1 MPNIAQHARRVG
13 LVVNRVEGADQ
24 VVAGRLVE
32 LRGVDRQKPGVG
44 QPKLPRLR
52 LCGANRLADDQAA
65 DIAAAALHQLS
76 RLGLPAELAP
86 RHDPSAASREPLVEP
101 LTKREHTILGLLAAG
116 CSNQEI
122 AERLTFS
129 IGTIKWYTS
138 QIYGKLGVGSRTQAL
153 ARARE
158 LGPLE

>member
-1 MPNIAQHARRVG
+1 
-13 LVVNRVEGADQ
+13 
-24 VVAGRLVE
+24 
-32 LRGVDRQKPGVG
+32 
-44 QPKLPRLR
+44 
-52 LCGANRLADDQAA
+52 
-65 DIAAAALHQLS
+65 
-76 RLGLPAELAP
+76 
-86 RHDPSAASREPLVEP
+86 
-101 LTKREHTILGLLAAG
+101 LGLLAAG